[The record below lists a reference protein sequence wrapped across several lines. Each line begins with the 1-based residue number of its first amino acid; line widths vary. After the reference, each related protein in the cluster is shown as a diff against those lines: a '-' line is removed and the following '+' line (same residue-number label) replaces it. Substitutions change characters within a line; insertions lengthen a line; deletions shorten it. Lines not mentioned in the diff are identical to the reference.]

1 MRRNMTVAGEEAL
14 DLPGLLAVCWC
25 FVDSAWSC
33 FFSEIS
39 QYLLFKSA
47 MKLSSSNYVI

>member
-25 FVDSAWSC
+25 FVDSAWSFL
-33 FFSEIS
+33 FF
-39 QYLLFKSA
+39 F
-47 MKLSSSNYVI
+47 